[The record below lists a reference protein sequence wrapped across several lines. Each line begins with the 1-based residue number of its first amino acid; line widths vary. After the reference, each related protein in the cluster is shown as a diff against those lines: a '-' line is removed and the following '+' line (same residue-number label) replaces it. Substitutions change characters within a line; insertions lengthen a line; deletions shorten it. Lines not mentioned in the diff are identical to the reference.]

1 MAKPTIER
9 VRGIELA
16 FGEGLAWD
24 EDLGRLY
31 FVDAVKRQVH
41 WFEPASGER
50 GALEVPAM
58 PTVVRI
64 TDVPG
69 VLVVSLPDG
78 LHRLDVA
85 NGQSSLLAALPDAK
99 APRMNDAAVDGRGR
113 FVTGHFFFG
122 PGDDSVSGA
131 YWSFDVTAGWRRV
144 DTGKGNTNGP
154 CFSPD
159 GATFYVADTSFEK
172 IHCFDY
178 DLSDGTLHNGRV
190 FADYRDI
197 DGVPDG
203 AKVDSDGHL
212 WSVALGGSQLVR
224 FAPDGRVDRSVT
236 LTANRPTDL
245 IFAGPNRDVAYVTT
259 VGIRL
264 GEVDSVGPGAGG
276 LLRVEGLGATGLED
290 ARFRLA
296 DADAHTGVQFPRG
309 TSQPDRD

>member
-1 MAKPTIER
+1 MAKTTIDR
-9 VRGIELA
+9 VSGIELA

-24 EDLGRLY
+24 GELGRLY
-31 FVDAVKRQVH
+31 FVDAVTRQVH
-41 WFEPASGER
+41 WLEPASGKR
-50 GALEVPAM
+50 GAVEVPTT

-78 LHRLDVA
+78 LHRLDTA
-85 NGQSSLLAALPDAK
+85 DGQTSLLAPLPDAG
-99 APRMNDAAVDGRGR
+99 APRMNDATVDGRGR
-113 FVTGHFFFG
+113 LVTGHLFFG

-131 YWSFDVTAGWRRV
+131 YWSFDVTAGWRRL

-178 DLSDGTLHNGRV
+178 DVNDGTLHNGRV
-190 FADYRDI
+190 FADYRDL

-203 AKVDSDGHL
+203 AKVDSDGTL
-212 WSVALGGSQLVR
+212 WSVAFGGSQLVR
-224 FAPDGRVDRSVT
+224 FAPDGRVDGTVA

-245 IFAGPNRDVAYVTT
+245 VFAGPNRDVVYVTT
-259 VGIRL
+259 VGIPL
-264 GEVDSVGPGAGG
+264 GDVDSVGLGAGG

-290 ARFRLA
+290 TRFRLA
-296 DADAHTGVQFPRG
+296 GADRTTPA
-309 TSQPDRD
+309 